1 MSEGDPSPG
10 GDPSGGD
17 GSSGSKFNTHNP
29 AVKRILREQR
39 EMLASDEDENESW
52 CVHAEMCEDDIFEW
66 HFAIMGVPCLVGY
79 NHCPYLHS
87 GKQGR

>member
-52 CVHAEMCEDDIFEW
+52 CVHA
-66 HFAIMGVPCLVGY
+66 
-79 NHCPYLHS
+79 
-87 GKQGR
+87 